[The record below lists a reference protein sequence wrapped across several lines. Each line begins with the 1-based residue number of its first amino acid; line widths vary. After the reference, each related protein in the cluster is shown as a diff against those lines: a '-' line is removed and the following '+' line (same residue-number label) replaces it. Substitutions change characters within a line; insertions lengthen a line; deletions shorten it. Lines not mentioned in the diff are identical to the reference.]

1 MIDPVKLSPNGDRV
15 RFFNFLDGDR
25 EEKEMMQDVRTGL
38 AGPQKSIP
46 AKYFYDSRGSR
57 LFERIT
63 MTPEYYITRTELSIL
78 EHSAGQM
85 VEFLSRKGGDIVELG
100 SGPTGKIKKLLDAAY
115 ARGLDRLR
123 YVPLDIC
130 GICIEKVI
138 EELPLLYPDL
148 EVLGLRADFTANL
161 EMLPRGKKMLVFF
174 GSTIGNFTEQE
185 CAGFLEKLKQAMNDD
200 DRLLIGM
207 DMVKPVQVMEA
218 AYNDSEGITRR
229 FNLNMLSHIN
239 RELKADFDLDDFE
252 HLAFFNPDGEQIE
265 MHLRAKRTVS
275 ISIPRLSMAV
285 NLRKGETIHTEIC
298 RKFSRNRIEQIFSE
312 AGFQIE
318 GWFTDS
324 KEWFSLVEVKKQP
337 PHHRASAGKFPRLI

>member
-1 MIDPVKLSPNGDRV
+1 MIDAVKQNLNGDRV

-25 EEKEMMQDVRTGL
+25 QKEMMRDVRTGL
-38 AGPQKSIP
+38 ANPQKSIP
-46 AKYFYDSRGSR
+46 SKYFYDSCGSR

-78 EHSAGQM
+78 EHSAGKM
-85 VEFLSRKGGDIVELG
+85 VEFLSSAGGDIVELG
-100 SGPTGKIKKLLDAAY
+100 SGPTSKIKKLLDAAY

-130 GICIEKVI
+130 GTCIEEVI

-148 EVLGLRADFTANL
+148 EVLGLRADFTAHL
-161 EMLPRGKKMLVFF
+161 GMLPRGKKLLVFF
-174 GSTIGNFTEQE
+174 GSTIGNFTDQE
-185 CAGFLEKLKQAMNDD
+185 CAGFLEKLKQAMNLDD
-200 DRLLIGM
+200 CLLVGM
-207 DMVKPVQVMEA
+207 DMLKPVRVMEA

-239 RELKADFDLDDFE
+239 RELKANFDLDDFE
-252 HLAFFNPDGEQIE
+252 HLAYFNPDDEQIE
-265 MHLRAKRTVS
+265 MRLHAKRAVSVS
-275 ISIPRLSMAV
+275 IPSLSMTV
-285 NLRKGETIHTEIC
+285 TLRKGETIHTEIC
-298 RKFSRNRIEQIFSE
+298 RKFSRNRIERIFSE

-324 KEWFSLVEVKKQP
+324 KGWFSLVEVKKQP
-337 PHHRASAGKFPRLI
+337 PDRQAFAGKFPRFN